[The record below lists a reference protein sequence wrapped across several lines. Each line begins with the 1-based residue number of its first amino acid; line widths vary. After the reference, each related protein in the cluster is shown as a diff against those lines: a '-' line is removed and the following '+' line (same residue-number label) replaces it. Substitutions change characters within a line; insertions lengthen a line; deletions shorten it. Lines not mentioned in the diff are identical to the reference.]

1 MRGQYLQ
8 LIETIHDRA
17 HEEAERGPV
26 HAGRKGELEY
36 LCELLTDALSVEALC
51 EWESRRLGQL
61 AHERQM
67 DSVAHSL
74 ENHAEI
80 ERRVVERLA
89 RRIRELGG
97 HPPIGVEGTTI
108 PEFVPQFDGDAVID
122 LLEEEVE
129 VERHA
134 IETVEEVLSRVAD
147 VDPDAREALEQAVA
161 CERQYLHELESLIP
175 H

>member
-26 HAGRKGELEY
+26 HSGRKGELEY
-36 LCELLTDALSVEALC
+36 LCELLTDALSAEAIC
-51 EWESRRLGQL
+51 EWESRRLAQL
-61 AHERQM
+61 AHERRM
-67 DSVAHSL
+67 EPLAVVLGH
-74 ENHAEI
+74 HAEV
-80 ERRVVERLA
+80 ERRVVERIA

-97 HPPIGVEGTTI
+97 QPPAALGFEL
-108 PEFVPQFDGDAVID
+108 VPSFDGDAVQD
-122 LLEEEVE
+122 LLEEEIE

-134 IETVEEVLSRVAD
+134 IQTVEEVLARVGD
-147 VDPDAREALEQAVA
+147 TDPEAREALEQAVA
-161 CERQYLHELESLIP
+161 CERQYLTELQSLMP